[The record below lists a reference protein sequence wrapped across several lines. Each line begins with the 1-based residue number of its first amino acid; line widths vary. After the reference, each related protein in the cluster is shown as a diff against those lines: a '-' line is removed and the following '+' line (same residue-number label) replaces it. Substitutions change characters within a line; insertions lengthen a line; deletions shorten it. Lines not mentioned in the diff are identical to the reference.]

1 MKSTILIFFITLV
14 IGLVSGAP
22 PTLEEIKRKENPE
35 YWQNLGLTEILSTLK
50 SKPNEN
56 IAKNIIIF
64 IGDGMGGST
73 ITASRWYKRQKKNI
87 PNLSFESFP
96 YTAMTQVSH
105 LGVSRI
111 SSCHWIFV
119 YK

>member
-1 MKSTILIFFITLV
+1 MKSTILILFITSI
-14 IGLVSGAP
+14 IGFNSGAP
-22 PTLEEIKRKENPE
+22 PPSLEEIKLKENPE

-73 ITASRWYKRQKKNI
+73 ITASRWYKGKKKNI
-87 PNLSFESFP
+87 PNLSRK
-96 YTAMTQVSH
+96 
-105 LGVSRI
+105 RI
-111 SSCHWIFV
+111 
-119 YK
+119 